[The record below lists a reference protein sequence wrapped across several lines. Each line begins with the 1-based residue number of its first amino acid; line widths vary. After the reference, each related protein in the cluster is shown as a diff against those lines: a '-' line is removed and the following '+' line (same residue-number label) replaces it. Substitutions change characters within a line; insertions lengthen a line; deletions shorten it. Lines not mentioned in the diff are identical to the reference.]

1 MNIERFRKRL
11 LSFEKTL
18 SDQIERHVQHGRD
31 QTSEDI
37 VRDVGDESVA
47 EEAASA
53 QFTEA
58 ENDSTVLQQV
68 RDALKRIDDHTFGKC
83 VVDGEPIEVKRLE
96 AMPWTPYCLKHQ
108 ALQEAGE
115 KKEYPTL

>member
-1 MNIERFRKRL
+1 MNIERFRKQL
-11 LSFEKTL
+11 LKAEKTL

-31 QTSEDI
+31 QTDEDD

-47 EEAASA
+47 EEAASV

-58 ENDSTVLQQV
+58 EINSTVLQQV
-68 RDALKRIDDHTFGKC
+68 RDALQRIDDHTFGRC
-83 VVDGEPIEVKRLE
+83 VVDGEPIEEKRLE

-108 ALQEAGE
+108 ESMEAAE
-115 KKEYPTL
+115 QKEYPTL

>member
-11 LSFEKTL
+11 LSLEKTL

-31 QTSEDI
+31 QTSEDT

-58 ENDSTVLQQV
+58 EIDSTTLQQV
-68 RDALKRIDDHTFGKC
+68 RDALKRIEDHTFGKC
-83 VVDGEPIEVKRLE
+83 IVDGQPIEKKRLE

-108 ALQEAGE
+108 QLQESAE
-115 KKEYPTL
+115 E